1 MVTSLWFGR
10 MFASEAFAVLVRVWE
25 DMPSP
30 KSFRLIRE
38 LYSLLVDLGRS
49 LWEPGTDFFLG
60 WGLSSMGSR
69 LSLIFRLWRK
79 VWVAFR
85 DSLDFLENLDPG
97 DFLQSLERSVSFEPF
112 LDSMASFDF
121 GFSPLEIITRST
133 GEFCFRSGVRTR
145 DSYLL
150 YFPSPVQ
157 S

>member
-1 MVTSLWFGR
+1 MITSLWFAC

-38 LYSLLVDLGRS
+38 LYSLMVDLGRS
-49 LWEPGTDFFLG
+49 LREPGMDFFLG

-69 LSLIFRLWRK
+69 LSLIFRLGRK

-85 DSLDFLENLDPG
+85 DSFDILENLDPG

-112 LDSMASFDF
+112 LDYMASLDF
-121 GFSPLEIITRST
+121 
-133 GEFCFRSGVRTR
+133 
-145 DSYLL
+145 
-150 YFPSPVQ
+150 
-157 S
+157 